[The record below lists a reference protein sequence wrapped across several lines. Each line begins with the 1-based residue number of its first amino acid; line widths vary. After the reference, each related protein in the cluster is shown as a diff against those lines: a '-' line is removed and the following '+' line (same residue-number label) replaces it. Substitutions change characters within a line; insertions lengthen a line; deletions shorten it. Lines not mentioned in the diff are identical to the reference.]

1 MRYINVMEN
10 AGQPSHAP
18 KHPLGKPVDTPSVE
32 AWAVLVRA
40 ALAEDWGAAGDI
52 TGRSTIPEA
61 SRSTAR
67 LVARASGILCG
78 IQAAEQA
85 FRAADAALAIVA
97 HKHDG
102 DALKAGDIIAD
113 ISGSTRAILAAER
126 VALNFL
132 THLSGIA
139 TLTGRFVVETAGT
152 RAVIACTR
160 KTIPGLRHIEKYA
173 VRMGGGAN
181 HRFGLYDGVLIKDN
195 HVAAAGSVY
204 EAVMLAKKNAPA
216 GILVEVEVDR
226 PDQIDEALQAG
237 ADIIML
243 DNFSLPD
250 MRAAVVKISGRA
262 AVEASGGVNL
272 RVVRQIAETGV
283 DIISVGA
290 LTHSAPA
297 LDIALDF

>member
-1 MRYINVMEN
+1 MEN
-10 AGQPSHAP
+10 AGQPSNAP
-18 KHPLGKPVDTPSVE
+18 KHPLGNPVQAPTAE
-32 AWAVLVRA
+32 AWGALVRA
-40 ALAEDWGAAGDI
+40 ALAEDWGEAGDI
-52 TGRSTIPEA
+52 TGRSTIPET

-67 LVARASGILCG
+67 LVARSSGVLCG

-85 FRAADAALAIVA
+85 FRLADATLAIVL

-102 DALKAGDIIAD
+102 DALKADDIIAD
-113 ISGSTRAILAAER
+113 ISGPTRAILAAER

-139 TLTGRFVVETAGT
+139 TLTERFVAETVGT
-152 RAVIACTR
+152 KAVIACTR

-204 EAVMLAKKNAPA
+204 EAVLLAKKNVPA
-216 GILVEVEVDR
+216 SILVEVEVDR
-226 PDQIDEALQAG
+226 LEQVDEALKAG

-250 MRAAVVKISGRA
+250 MRAAVVKIAGRA